1 VSPGLLLYNPAAG
14 GGGRRAELARRACEL
29 LSTGGIVV
37 EPMPTAGPGHAS
49 ELVEERLRRL
59 GVEEAGDLLVL
70 GGDGTLNE
78 AVTGALRAGV
88 LQAGGP
94 GPCFGVVPAGT
105 ANVIARD
112 LGLPRHPLRAA
123 AALAGGAARPFD
135 VGTCRGPAGER
146 PFLLA
151 AGVGVEAEVIAAVD
165 PAVKRRFGPAAFL
178 AAGWRV
184 AGARD
189 RALRVRARLADG
201 REVERLVAG
210 SLTCGNSRLYGG
222 PCRLSRR
229 AAHDDGVLELLLVR
243 STARPAL
250 LALGLASRFAD
261 ASHAPGVELL
271 PVVSV
276 SVEAP
281 AAVPVHVDAE
291 LFGTT
296 PVELGVLPRALR
308 LRVPS

>member
-1 VSPGLLLYNPAAG
+1 MSRGLLLYNPAAG
-14 GGGRRAELARRACEL
+14 RGGGRRELARRVCEL
-29 LSTGGIVV
+29 LERGGEAV
-37 EPMPTAGPGHAS
+37 EPVPTAGPGHAA

-59 GVEEAGDLLVL
+59 GSEKAGDILVL

-78 AVTGALRAGV
+78 AVTGALRAGA
-88 LQAGGP
+88 LKAGGP
-94 GPCFGVVPAGT
+94 GPRFGIVPAGT

-123 AALAGGAARPFD
+123 AALAGGGARPFD

-151 AGVGVEAEVIAAVD
+151 AGVGVEAEAIAGVD
-165 PAVKRRFGPAAFL
+165 PASKRRFGPAAFV
-178 AAGWRV
+178 AAGWRA
-184 AGARD
+184 AGWRD
-189 RALRVRARLADG
+189 RALRVRATLADG
-201 REVERLVAG
+201 RQVERLVPG

-222 PCRLSRR
+222 PCRLSRL
-229 AAHDDGVLELLLVR
+229 AAHDDGVLELLLLR
-243 STARPAL
+243 STARRTL
-250 LALGLASRFAD
+250 LALALASRLAD
-261 ASHAPGVELL
+261 ASRAPGTELL
-271 PVVSV
+271 PVVAV
-276 SVEAP
+276 AVDAEVP
-281 AAVPVHVDAE
+281 VPVHVDAE